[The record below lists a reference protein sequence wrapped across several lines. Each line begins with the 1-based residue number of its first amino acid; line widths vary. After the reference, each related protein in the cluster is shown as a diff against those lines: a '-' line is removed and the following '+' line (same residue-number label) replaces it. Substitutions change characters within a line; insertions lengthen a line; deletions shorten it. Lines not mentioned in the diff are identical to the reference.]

1 MKQLFLIIILSVFAF
16 GFSTTEN
23 HPIYLSI
30 AEVDYFTEKR
40 EIQVALK
47 IFTDD
52 LEAAIRKEGKK
63 MYLDTPKEIKDAD
76 VYIEKY
82 LKKTFNI
89 KVNGKESL
97 PINYVGKE
105 HLDDATWMYFSYK
118 TPKRVKTITIKN
130 SVITE
135 LYDSQKNLTH
145 LKKDRITIDSKHFTK
160 KRSTATF
167 NIE

>member
-1 MKQLFLIIILSVFAF
+1 MKQLFLIIMLSASAF
-16 GFSTTEN
+16 GFSTNE
-23 HPIYLSI
+23 HPIYVSI

-52 LEAAIRKEGKK
+52 LEKAIRKEGKK
-63 MYLDTPKEIKDAD
+63 VNLDTPKEIKTAD
-76 VYIEKY
+76 IYIKNY
-82 LKKTFNI
+82 LKDKFNI
-89 KVNGKESL
+89 KVNEKENLS
-97 PINYVGKE
+97 INYVGKE
-105 HLDDATWMYFSYK
+105 YIDDATWMYFSYK

-135 LYDSQKNLTH
+135 LYPSQKNLTH
-145 LKKDRITIDSKHFTK
+145 LKKDRIIIDSKHFTK

-167 NIE
+167 TLK

>member
-1 MKQLFLIIILSVFAF
+1 MKQLFLIITVSIIAL
-16 GFSTTEN
+16 GFTNSN
-23 HPIYLSI
+23 IHPIYLSV

-63 MYLDTPKEIKDAD
+63 VNLDTPKEIENAD
-76 VYIEKY
+76 VYIEQY
-82 LKKTFNI
+82 LKKKFNI
-89 KVNGKESL
+89 KVNNKENL
-97 PINYVGKE
+97 PVNYVGKE
-105 HLDDATWMYFSYK
+105 YLDDATWIYFSYK

-145 LKKDRITIDSKHFTK
+145 LKKDRTLINSKHFTK

-167 NIE
+167 NIK

>member
-1 MKQLFLIIILSVFAF
+1 MKQLFLIIMLSASAF
-16 GFSTTEN
+16 GFSTNE
-23 HPIYLSI
+23 HPIYVSI

-52 LEAAIRKEGKK
+52 LEKAIRKEGKK
-63 MYLDTPKEIKDAD
+63 VNLDTPKEIKTAD
-76 VYIEKY
+76 IYIKNY
-82 LKKTFNI
+82 LKDKFKI
-89 KVNGKESL
+89 KVNEKENL

-105 HLDDATWMYFSYK
+105 YIDDATWMYFSYK

-135 LYDSQKNLTH
+135 LYPSQKNLTH
-145 LKKDRITIDSKHFTK
+145 LKKDRIIIDSKHFTK
-160 KRSTATF
+160 KCSTATF
-167 NIE
+167 TLK